1 MVELLE
7 DITMQSH
14 TYDYDL
20 FVIGGG
26 SGGISA
32 ARHAAAFGKKVA
44 LADFVKPSPAGSK
57 WGLGGT
63 CVNVGCIPKK
73 LMHYSGI
80 LNEMRHD
87 QKAAGIPI
95 AEQAEHNWEALVG
108 NVQKHIKGLNW
119 GYKTELVKSKVKYL
133 NYYASFVDEHT
144 LKLNNDKEEKTV
156 TADKIVIATGGRPSY
171 PGISGDK
178 ELGISSDDVF
188 QLKNSPGKTLIIGAS
203 YIALECGGFLT
214 SLGYDT
220 TIMVRSIL
228 LRGFDQALANK
239 IGDHMRELGT
249 KFINEATPTK
259 LEKNGKKITVYYNH
273 EGSEK

>member
-95 AEQAEHNWEALVG
+95 AE
-108 NVQKHIKGLNW
+108 
-119 GYKTELVKSKVKYL
+119 
-133 NYYASFVDEHT
+133 
-144 LKLNNDKEEKTV
+144 
-156 TADKIVIATGGRPSY
+156 
-171 PGISGDK
+171 
-178 ELGISSDDVF
+178 
-188 QLKNSPGKTLIIGAS
+188 
-203 YIALECGGFLT
+203 
-214 SLGYDT
+214 
-220 TIMVRSIL
+220 
-228 LRGFDQALANK
+228 
-239 IGDHMRELGT
+239 
-249 KFINEATPTK
+249 
-259 LEKNGKKITVYYNH
+259 
-273 EGSEK
+273 